1 MRSAWN
7 LLPLRCRVV
16 TPGGEPSPTK
26 LTAWIPNL
34 VVAQLAVLAL
44 MQIGVVHYQTVMVVK
59 IMMVQLKVEG
69 CGQRQRQSAAL
80 P

>member
-1 MRSAWN
+1 M
-7 LLPLRCRVV
+7 
-16 TPGGEPSPTK
+16 E
-26 LTAWIPNL
+26 
-34 VVAQLAVLAL
+34 VAQLAVLAL